1 MIKKLI
7 SIFFV
12 MLFIFSG
19 LMVLE
24 SHNNYN
30 QNYNIKNKINS
41 FSVNSF
47 SVSSSPLTNKF
58 NISFNNSKNPPVR
71 PFIYQN
77 FYFNYSSS
85 NSVLYITNMTSL
97 KMLNFSEKFPYGNTE
112 LYYYGFKNNVIIYSE
127 HQGSSLVLN
136 FNITD
141 IKYGNY
147 TTN

>member
-12 MLFIFSG
+12 MIFIFSG
-19 LMVLE
+19 LTVLE
-24 SHNNYN
+24 SHTYN

-47 SVSSSPLTNKF
+47 SVDSSIPLTNSPLTNKF

-85 NSVLYITNMTSL
+85 CSVLYITNMTSL
-97 KMLNFSEKFPYGNTE
+97 KMVTF
-112 LYYYGFKNNVIIYSE
+112 
-127 HQGSSLVLN
+127 
-136 FNITD
+136 
-141 IKYGNY
+141 
-147 TTN
+147 